1 MNYKQYIYRQFSV
14 QKDDILFSLKVN
26 DYKNTRPEQ
35 FNIFS
40 LMINFGYIPIDSG
53 ELFFTDRQIV
63 DFWNYGK
70 SSVLKNIELNQYYE
84 NFGIAPTFTTKI
96 PTLKTSGAFFSEQ
109 YNIRVTWINDTSVG
123 KIASSPQSYRRDG
136 LELFGIDD
144 EIKGSLLPEYFHLY
158 EIVDEANTKWPN
170 MTKTEKYNFL
180 VELNLISGKTKFCL
194 PKELASTL
202 ADLQA

>member
-109 YNIRVTWINDTSVG
+109 YNIRVTWINDTSIG

-180 VELNLISGKTKFCL
+180 VELNLINVKTKFCL

>member
-1 MNYKQYIYRQFSV
+1 M
-14 QKDDILFSLKVN
+14 
-26 DYKNTRPEQ
+26 
-35 FNIFS
+35 
-40 LMINFGYIPIDSG
+40 
-53 ELFFTDRQIV
+53 
-63 DFWNYGK
+63 
-70 SSVLKNIELNQYYE
+70 
-84 NFGIAPTFTTKI
+84 
-96 PTLKTSGAFFSEQ
+96 
-109 YNIRVTWINDTSVG
+109 TWINDTSIG